1 MGIVHQ
7 LILQH
12 GLEEA
17 RKVSTGSR
25 NERQCVDAAYGVLSD
40 EEGRIGI
47 AHAGFAM
54 TALPHKR
61 TADAVWERN
70 GGQVKLLVE
79 SGLDSRKQQIGIPY
93 GSIARMILLYLQTQ
107 AVRTKSREVELG
119 GSMNAW
125 LTTMGIPVGGKTYQI
140 VREQSRRISRCRLT
154 FFRRTGGAEMV
165 TNGAFVRDAIL
176 PVDPDAPEQLPLWQE
191 RVRLDEGF
199 FQSLIEHPL
208 PLREAAIR
216 EISSRSMAIDL
227 YVWLSYRL
235 HVLPKPVDVGWEAL
249 RRQFGESYNELR
261 FFRRDI
267 LPSLRLALAVYP
279 EAHVAIDERAGL
291 TLYPSPPPIPEKRL
305 AG

>member
-1 MGIVHQ
+1 MGTVHQ
-7 LILQH
+7 LILQQ

-17 RKVSTGSR
+17 RKAALGDK
-25 NERQCVDAAYGVLSD
+25 NERLCVEAAYGVMSD
-40 EEGRIGI
+40 EEGRIGV

-61 TADAVWERN
+61 MADAVWERD
-70 GGQVKLLVE
+70 GGHVKLLVE

-107 AVRTKSREVELG
+107 AVRTRSREVELG
-119 GSMNAW
+119 ASMNAW
-125 LTTMGIPVGGKTYQI
+125 LTAMGIPVGGKTYQI

-154 FFRRTGGAEMV
+154 FFRRSGGAEMV

-176 PVDPDAPEQLPLWQE
+176 PIDPNAPEQMPLWQE

-199 FQSLIEHPL
+199 YQSLIEHPL

-216 EISSRSMAIDL
+216 QISNRSMAIDL
-227 YVWLSYRL
+227 YVWLAYRL
-235 HVLPKPVDVGWEAL
+235 HVLSNSVDLGWEAL

-267 LPSLRLALAVYP
+267 LPPLRLALAVYP
-279 EAHVAIDERAGL
+279 EAKLVIDEKTGL
-291 TLYPSPPPIPEKRL
+291 TLYPSPPPVPEKRL